1 MKTTEFATDAAKNSA
16 LSYFIYIQQELG
28 ISLNHIQKQ
37 AVTTTEGAVLLLAS
51 PGSGKTTTLLMR
63 IGYLVQGLAI
73 NPTRIKAVTFSRASA
88 NEMKER
94 FSRYFPSPR
103 AQVQF
108 STIHS
113 LCFEIVR
120 DYYQGQPDAFRI
132 IEGSV
137 DTAGMNANR
146 TRNDTS
152 YAPTST
158 SPDQPPLYKQA
169 ILRHIYRSINGEP
182 LTDDQ
187 MEELT
192 TYISYVK
199 NKMLSEEQW
208 GTVKV
213 SVTQAERVL
222 REYER
227 FKRTS
232 HNCLL
237 VDYDDMLTLAN
248 ELLERHPSLLATYQ
262 GRYDYLLTDES
273 QDTSLVQHELI
284 SKLVKRH
291 GNLFVVADDDQSI
304 YSWRGAEP
312 DYLLH
317 FRDHYPAAE
326 VLFME
331 HNYRSAPVIVN
342 TADRFIRRNKQRY
355 DKHMYTENEA
365 EGTIHIH
372 TAADSRAQAAYLVEQ
387 LISLDSDQL
396 GNSAILYRNNASSIA
411 MIHALDQAGL
421 PFHIKDMDNRFFSH
435 WVVEDILNF
444 MRLTFTDKRADLLNK
459 VHLKMN
465 GYLSKQQMAEL
476 LGIDNQE
483 SMFDNLLQHVSL
495 KDYQIK
501 PLEAVR
507 DTLREMKGMPPL
519 PAIQVIRERLGYDKG
534 LDRLCEWQ
542 GHRRDNLNEILSTLE
557 EIAGTQESME
567 SFAARL
573 KQLET
578 ALKTSK
584 RHEPDQQ
591 LLTLSTL
598 HSAKGLEFE
607 RVYMID
613 LMDGM
618 IPSTED
624 LKAHSAGDESRMEE
638 AVRLFYVGMTRAKRH
653 LELISCRERGGDK
666 AGESRFVAHVR
677 SMLQPMEQAATLE
690 EGGAHSVVLQ
700 PGDVIKHRSFG
711 TGEVTGV
718 NGDLVDI
725 RFAQELRTL
734 SLRVCLEMGLLEVM
748 GTE

>member
-1 MKTTEFATDAAKNSA
+1 MMTTEAATDTIIDLPLN
-16 LSYFIYIQQELG
+16 YFAYIQNELG
-28 ISLNHIQKQ
+28 VSLNKIQKQ
-37 AVTTTEGAVLLLAS
+37 AVTQTEGAVLLLAS

-63 IGYLVQGLAI
+63 IGYLVRELGVH
-73 NPTRIKAVTFSRASA
+73 PSRIKAVTFSRASA

-94 FSRYFPSPR
+94 FSRYFPGQH

-120 DYYQGQPDAFRI
+120 EHYRGEPDSFQI
-132 IEGSV
+132 IEGSM
-137 DTAGMNANR
+137 DQAGVRSA
-146 TRNDTS
+146 
-152 YAPTST
+152 

-169 ILRHIYRSINGEP
+169 ILRHIYKSINGEP

-199 NKMLSEEQW
+199 NKMLSEDQW
-208 GTVKV
+208 GAVKV
-213 SVTQAERVL
+213 SVAQAERVL

-232 HNCLL
+232 HSCLL

-248 ELLERHPSLLATYQ
+248 DLLDRHPALLSAYQ
-262 GRYDYLLTDES
+262 ERYDYLLTDES

-312 DYLLH
+312 EYLLH
-317 FRDHYPAAE
+317 FRDYYPSAE

-331 HNYRSAPVIVN
+331 QNYRSVPVIVN

-355 DKHMYTENEA
+355 DKKMYTENED

-372 TAADSRAQAAYLVEQ
+372 TAADSRAQAAYLVEE
-387 LISLDSDQL
+387 LRSLDSDQL
-396 GNSAILYRNNASSIA
+396 ASSAILYRNNASSIA
-411 MIHALDQAGL
+411 MVHALDQAAI
-421 PFHIKDMDNRFFSH
+421 PFYIKDMDNRFFSH

-444 MRLTFTDKRADLLNK
+444 MRMTFTDKRADLLHK
-459 VHLKMN
+459 IHLKMN
-465 GYLSKQQMAEL
+465 GYISKQQMAEL
-476 LGIDNQE
+476 LSIDNQE
-483 SMFDNLLQHVSL
+483 SVFDNLLRHVPL

-519 PAIQVIRERLGYDKG
+519 PAIRVIRERLGYDKG
-534 LDRLCEWQ
+534 LDKLCEWQ
-542 GHRRDNLNEILSTLE
+542 GHRKDNLNEILGTLE

-567 SFAARL
+567 AFAARL
-573 KQLET
+573 KELEA

-584 RHEPDQQ
+584 RHRQDQQ
-591 LLTLSTL
+591 LLTLSTF

-618 IPSTED
+618 IPSSED
-624 LKAHSAGDESRMEE
+624 IKAYSSGDESRMEE
-638 AVRLFYVGMTRAKRH
+638 AVRLFYVGMTRAKQQ
-653 LELISCRERGGDK
+653 LELISCRERGGEK
-666 AGESRFVAHVR
+666 TGESRFVSHVR
-677 SMLQPMEQAATLE
+677 SLLQPEQAASSA
-690 EGGAHSVVLQ
+690 EGSVNSPAIR
-700 PGDVIKHRSFG
+700 PGDSIKHRSFG

-734 SLRVCLEMGLLEVM
+734 SLRVCLEMGLLEVLS
-748 GTE
+748 TE

>member
-1 MKTTEFATDAAKNSA
+1 MMTTELATDTTIDLPVN
-16 LSYFIYIQQELG
+16 YFAYIQNELG
-28 ISLNHIQKQ
+28 VSLNKIQKQ
-37 AVTTTEGAVLLLAS
+37 AVTQTEGAVLLLAS

-63 IGYLVQGLAI
+63 IGYLVRELGVH
-73 NPTRIKAVTFSRASA
+73 PSRIKAVTFSRASA

-94 FSRYFPSPR
+94 FIRYFPDQP

-120 DYYQGQPDAFRI
+120 GHYRGQPDSFQI
-132 IEGSV
+132 IEGSM
-137 DTAGMNANR
+137 DQAGI
-146 TRNDTS
+146 S
-152 YAPTST
+152 PG

-169 ILRHIYRSINGEP
+169 ILRHIYKSINGEP

-199 NKMLSEEQW
+199 NKMLSEDQW

-213 SVTQAERVL
+213 SVAQAERVL

-232 HNCLL
+232 HSCLL

-248 ELLERHPSLLATYQ
+248 DLLDRHPALLAAYQ

-312 DYLLH
+312 EYLLH
-317 FRDHYPAAE
+317 FRDYYPSAE

-331 HNYRSAPVIVN
+331 HNYRSAPVIVD
-342 TADRFIRRNKQRY
+342 TADRFIRRNKHRY
-355 DKHMYTENEA
+355 DKKMYTENEG

-372 TAADSRAQAAYLVEQ
+372 TAADSRAQTAYLVGA
-387 LISLDSDQL
+387 LGSLDGDQL
-396 GNSAILYRNNASSIA
+396 ASTAILYRNNASSIA
-411 MIHALDQAGL
+411 MIHALDQAGI
-421 PFHIKDMDNRFFSH
+421 PFYIKDRDNRFFSH

-444 MRLTFTDKRADLLNK
+444 MRMTFTDKRADLLGK
-459 VHLKMN
+459 IHLKMN
-465 GYLSKQQMAEL
+465 GYISKQQMAEL
-476 LGIDNQE
+476 LSIDNQE
-483 SMFDNLLQHVSL
+483 SVFDNLLQHVSL

-501 PLEAVR
+501 PLEGAR

-519 PAIQVIRERLGYDKG
+519 PAIQVIRERLGYDKA
-534 LDRLCEWQ
+534 LDKLCEWQ
-542 GHRRDNLNEILSTLE
+542 GHRKDNLNEILSTLE

-567 SFAARL
+567 AFAARL
-573 KQLET
+573 KELEA
-578 ALKTSK
+578 ALRTSK
-584 RHEPDQQ
+584 RLKQDQQ
-591 LLTLSTL
+591 MLTLSTL

-618 IPSTED
+618 IPASED
-624 LKAHSAGDESRMEE
+624 LKAYSSGDESPMEE
-638 AVRLFYVGMTRAKRH
+638 AVRLFYVGMTRAKQH
-653 LELISCRERGGDK
+653 LELISCRERGGEK
-666 AGESRFVAHVR
+666 TGESRFVSHVR
-677 SMLQPMEQAATLE
+677 SLLQPEQAVSSAE
-690 EGGAHSVVLQ
+690 ASVNSVAIQ
-700 PGDVIKHRSFG
+700 PGDGIKHRSFG
-711 TGEVTGV
+711 LGEVIGV

-725 RFAQELRTL
+725 RFEQELRTL
-734 SLRVCLEMGLLEVM
+734 SLRVCLEMGLLEVLSM
-748 GTE
+748 E